1 MSGEFVDLDNR
12 SADIL
17 LELSRKVLTN
27 RSYVERA
34 HYFKEV
40 IAKTRGLDIA
50 ADVIEQASRKGAD
63 GEPLPTYEQQRPFAG
78 EKNDS
83 IIIECI

>member
-1 MSGEFVDLDNR
+1 VPGEFVDLDNR

-50 ADVIEQASRKGAD
+50 ADVIEQAPQKGTDRKA
-63 GEPLPTYEQQRPFAG
+63 P
-78 EKNDS
+78 S
-83 IIIECI
+83 

>member
-1 MSGEFVDLDNR
+1 MPGEFVDLDNR

-50 ADVIEQASRKGAD
+50 ADVIEQAPQKGTDRKA
-63 GEPLPTYEQQRPFAG
+63 P
-78 EKNDS
+78 S
-83 IIIECI
+83 

>member
-50 ADVIEQASRKGAD
+50 ADVIEQAPQKGTDRKA
-63 GEPLPTYEQQRPFAG
+63 P
-78 EKNDS
+78 S
-83 IIIECI
+83 